1 MGMLVNGKWS
11 DEDRDRNARSGAFE
25 RVDSVFR
32 NFVTADGSSGFKA
45 EPGRYHLFVSP
56 NCPWA
61 HRTVIFRHLKKL
73 SEVISMSLADRPK
86 IQGWTYSTGL
96 DDLQPD
102 GGNFFLHRIYTEAAP
117 DCNSKV
123 TVPTLWDRERRT
135 IVSNESSEIIR
146 MLNSEF
152 DEWGDAS
159 LDFYP
164 EALRG
169 EIDAVNAVIYETVN
183 NGVYRAGFAR
193 SQEAYEEAYY
203 KLFDTFE
210 MLENRLSSQRY
221 VAGDVITEADWR
233 LFPTLVRFD
242 AVYYSH
248 FKCNKQRVADYHN
261 LSNYLRELYQ
271 APGIADT
278 LDIDL
283 IKRGYYA
290 NQRHVNP
297 TGIVPVGP
305 DIDYTAPHDRDRFAR
320 AA

>member
-1 MGMLVNGKWS
+1 MGMLVDGKWT
-11 DEDRDRNARSGAFE
+11 DEDRDRNSATGAFE
-25 RVDSVFR
+25 RVESVFR

-61 HRTVIFRHLKKL
+61 HRTVIFRRLKKL
-73 SEVISMSLADRPK
+73 EDVISMSLSDRPK
-86 IQGWTYSTGL
+86 IEGWTYSTGL

-102 GGNFFLHRIYTEAAP
+102 GGNFFLHQVYTAADP
-117 DCNSKV
+117 NCTSKV
-123 TVPTLWDRERRT
+123 TVPTLWDRQQRT
-135 IVSNESSEIIR
+135 IVNNESSEIIR

-164 EALRG
+164 EPLRG
-169 EIDAVNAVIYETVN
+169 EIDMVNEVIYTTVN

-193 SQEAYEEAYY
+193 TQEAYEEAYY
-203 KLFDTFE
+203 KLFDTLE
-210 MLENRLSSQRY
+210 MLENRLSGQRY
-221 VAGDVITEADWR
+221 LAGDAMTEADWR
-233 LFPTLVRFD
+233 VFPTLVRFD
-242 AVYYSH
+242 AVYYGH
-248 FKCNKQRVADYHN
+248 FKCNKKRIADYHN

-271 APGIADT
+271 VSGVAETVDF
-278 LDIDL
+278 DL
-283 IKRGYYA
+283 IKQGYYA
-290 NQRHVNP
+290 NQSHVNP

-305 DIDYTAPHDRDRFAR
+305 DIDYTAPHDRGRFAK

>member
-1 MGMLVNGKWS
+1 MGMLVDGRWS
-11 DEDRDRNARSGAFE
+11 DEDRDRNSRSGAFE

-32 NFVTADGSSGFKA
+32 NFVTADGSSGFRA

-73 SEVISMSLADRPK
+73 GDVIPMSLADRPK
-86 IQGWTYSTGL
+86 TEGWTYSAGI
-96 DDLQPD
+96 DHMQPD
-102 GGNFFLHRIYTEAAP
+102 GENFFLHRIYTAAVP
-117 DCNSKV
+117 DCTSKV

-152 DEWGDAS
+152 DQWGDAT

-164 EALRG
+164 EQLRS
-169 EIDAVNAVIYETVN
+169 EIDAVNEVIYTTVN

-210 MLENRLSSQRY
+210 MLEDRLAGQRY
-221 VAGDVITEADWR
+221 VAGDVMTEADWR

-248 FKCNKQRVADYHN
+248 FKCNRKRVADYHN

-271 APGIADT
+271 VPGIADT
-278 LDIDL
+278 LDIGL
-283 IKRGYYA
+283 IKQGYYA

-305 DIDYTAPHDRDRFAR
+305 DIDYAAPHDRDRFAR